1 MEVSFD
7 MYGADR
13 LKPEQV
19 NCSGLRL
26 LGLSVPK
33 GARKKWFFSFG
44 LSQIQKD
51 VGKMVEARRDIA
63 VAMSK

>member
-1 MEVSFD
+1 
-7 MYGADR
+7 MYGADH
-13 LKPEQV
+13 LKLQQV
-19 NCSGLRL
+19 NCSGLSL
-26 LGLSVPK
+26 LGLSAPK
-33 GARKKWFFSFG
+33 GTKKKWFFSFG